1 MKNFGRV
8 IFKIIGGIFTILI
21 VFLTVFFGAFIARTP
36 GEEFDKLLIR
46 LLIGMGIG
54 IIYLIIRFFFPK
66 LLFPSEQQILL
77 NKKKASEKI
86 RMIRSKRGELHS
98 FIKKAYSYYAE
109 SFYILYGIFQTLRK
123 YTIFTFTPVF
133 LFVSYIISDTY
144 NHISIMLQIIMLIVF
159 LPFYIVILKYNFIVI
174 KYFVKFV
181 SIFIPESNTK
191 QSTNQYTSS
200 SSSSTSSYYNG
211 GTSWMENDDNY
222 NQVENS
228 EPKEEKPKKNLR
240 VSDLNNVWSSKHG
253 GSLEQAIAEDRNRDV
268 VNFLEDMKREGYPI
282 SSNYA
287 VDFVSEVTGRDKNYL
302 LLDSVK
308 RITRV
313 SKDPVAL
320 NLIDMRYNELNRQGV
335 GAARNFDRQLIKDAE
350 QRIFGYH

>member
-1 MKNFGRV
+1 MRKISILD
-8 IFKIIGGIFTILI
+8 IFNIITVYGTMFVTAQIIGSKYYFGEDKFVILQQCI
-21 VFLTVFFGAFIARTP
+21 AFGA
-36 GEEFDKLLIR
+36 
-46 LLIGMGIG
+46 
-54 IIYLIIRFFFPK
+54 IYLIFRLFKPINPKKGMLLQNKVTYWRQKMIYRFKDHYDFFIPLMYIYMQVFSAIK
-66 LLFPSEQQILL
+66 LLNFKLRNFKILSFTPWMIFIAYLIRYTNDVVAGIALVNAVIMCPVIVFQFFLSLFRSGLKNARNYSSYNTSRPS
-77 NKKKASEKI
+77 S
-86 RMIRSKRGELHS
+86 STS
-98 FIKKAYSYYAE
+98 SYY
-109 SFYILYGIFQTLRK
+109 S
-123 YTIFTFTPVF
+123 
-133 LFVSYIISDTY
+133 SY
-144 NHISIMLQIIMLIVF
+144 N
-159 LPFYIVILKYNFIVI
+159 
-174 KYFVKFV
+174 
-181 SIFIPESNTK
+181 
-191 QSTNQYTSS
+191 TSS

-211 GTSWMENDDNY
+211 GTSRMENDDNY

-228 EPKEEKPKKNLR
+228 EPKEEEPKKDLR
-240 VSDLNNVWSSKHG
+240 VSDLNLVWSSKHG